1 MYVSQISKG
10 HLLSMNKKYLNG
22 YTKRRY
28 TKYKLLLTSSDISA
42 LLRESRFQTNVNITI
57 C

>member
-1 MYVSQISKG
+1 
-10 HLLSMNKKYLNG
+10 MNKKYLNG

-42 LLRESRFQTNVNITI
+42 LLRESRFQTNVKSNVQH
-57 C
+57 